1 MYNLKKHDLILFNP
15 DRSPFGCK
23 ELCLG
28 FVVTDPDFNDLN
40 GNHGASFQFVSPGEY
55 FKNNG
60 GINKIHTFISGY
72 SGRTGNVIYNFGKV
86 TEEQFL
92 SITHKTTFSFL

>member
-1 MYNLKKHDLILFNP
+1 MYNLKKHDLVLFNP
-15 DRSPFGCK
+15 NRSPFGFK

-28 FVVTDPDFNDLN
+28 FAVTDPDFNDIN
-40 GNHGASFQFVSPGEY
+40 GKHGALFYFVTPREY
-55 FKNNG
+55 FKND
-60 GINKIHTFISGY
+60 GIISKIDTFISGY

-92 SITHKTTFSFL
+92 KITHKTTFSFL